1 MADPQDEFES
11 AFAQAGAEL
20 AVKQATATPDQAEPK
35 PSEAA
40 ESPAPQAPA
49 TPAESSAPQGNE
61 QVSAEE
67 LKRQLDQAIHRERS
81 SAARVSA
88 FQKEKDRLLAEL
100 KQAQEAAAKAAQ
112 AQAPAAQQPTPPR
125 DDVLS
130 NAPDLEQAVSL
141 RINEAMEKANK
152 AVAEANARAEAAIK
166 AAEELRSSVDPLVT
180 RRQEESRTETW
191 KALDE
196 RFAGYDWRGDLR
208 TAEFDA
214 WLADA
219 PDPVKQMFEKGQTV
233 KESAAVL
240 SLFYSATGK
249 KPAAQPA
256 ANEARANPNQERLR
270 QAAGIAP
277 RGGQRQQPS
286 GPAEDDFEG
295 NFAAAAKALKQA

>member
-20 AVKQATATPDQAEPK
+20 AVKQGTATPTQAEQP
-35 PSEAA
+35 PDDAA
-40 ESPAPQAPA
+40 ANPAPMVPA
-49 TPAESSAPQGNE
+49 NADDNSAPQGND
-61 QVSAEE
+61 QVSADE

-100 KQAQEAAAKAAQ
+100 KVAQDAAAKAV
-112 AQAPAAQQPTPPR
+112 QAPAPATPPPQAR

-152 AVAEANARAEAAIK
+152 AVAEANARAEAAIS
-166 AAEELRSSVDPLVT
+166 AAEELRASVDPLVN

-196 RFAGYDWRGDLR
+196 RFTGYDWRGDLK
-208 TAEFDA
+208 TSEFDA

-249 KPAAQPA
+249 KPAAPAA